1 MPSPFSRL
9 PTIFAVIVA
18 LTAGLIPHASNAEDV
33 HDIDL
38 RLFGAN
44 VIQGWEGCRT
54 GLWQANRDPAEDRFA
69 YVLYAPIPD
78 GEELPAWVKLGDDVR
93 EISRL
98 DIGSADTG
106 MLEPFRL
113 YRSGDGELTVMMEIL
128 EQQRSGDG
136 LEIGDGRLTFLL
148 DDKFPFT
155 VRVKGFQGC
164 PGAEAEPTQLGDSG
178 MHSGLSLGDPVDI
191 DSLDQVPAPVMR
203 AIAADAPECEPE
215 NTAGFSSAYAIN
227 DEMTLWQVPCV
238 LYARSASSVF
248 AVSWTYSPDHASV
261 LLFPAAPGSDPAEHP
276 DLLNATI
283 DPATATVTSVSLD
296 SRGDCGV
303 YEKFELQDAED
314 ETVEF
319 VLREVREKKT
329 CDGVETDP
337 GSYPLVYDNR

>member
-1 MPSPFSRL
+1 MPISLSRL
-9 PTIFAVIVA
+9 PAAFTLIAA
-18 LTAGLIPHASNAEDV
+18 LTAGLFPGPLHAEDA

-38 RLFGAN
+38 RLFGEN
-44 VIQGWEGCRT
+44 VIQDWKGCRT

-69 YVLYAPIPD
+69 YVFYAPIPD

-93 EISRL
+93 EISRM

-113 YRSGDGELTVMMEIL
+113 YRSGDGKLTVMMEIL
-128 EQQRSGDG
+128 AQQRSGDG
-136 LEIGDGRLTFLL
+136 IDITSGRLTFLM
-148 DDKFPFT
+148 DDKFPFA

-164 PGAEAEPTQLGDSG
+164 PGTETEPAQPGDLRV
-178 MHSGLSLGDPVDI
+178 HSGLSLGDPVDI

-203 AIAADAPECEPE
+203 AIAAEAPECEPE

-227 DEMTLWQVPCV
+227 DEMMLWQVPCV
-238 LYARSASSVF
+238 LYARNASSVF
-248 AVSWTYSPDHASV
+248 AVTWTYSPDHASV

-276 DLLNATI
+276 DLLNAAV

-303 YEKFELQDAED
+303 YEKFELRDAEG

-319 VLREVREKKT
+319 VLREVREKET
-329 CDGVETDP
+329 CDGIETDP
-337 GSYPLVYDNR
+337 ASYPLVFDNR